1 MVNPLHLKAWRM
13 GCKFLSLD
21 NETHTHADV
30 KERLGYDSRWDMTS
44 ECLLELGTFWKSG
57 DVTLEAWVLFSSPR
71 GNCRMLCLSSPKWRR
86 RSAFGQSG
94 DLCHR
99 LITMCPVCMRFFVV
113 GVVSVILLTKVQGG
127 QQQQQQNRIPATVMS
142 FTSHLDTFTNNSNPT
157 LFNKSCIEMVAVYHT
172 YFHRVVGLP
181 RVVADLCRILWIA
194 WPIISSMLRASK
206 GRVGT
211 GVWWKRLCVWFRWF
225 PMAWYF
231 LEKQLLYLVGADGM
245 FSNVYVIFF
254 WGRDTSS
261 DFANHLVLEEDVLC

>member
-113 GVVSVILLTKVQGG
+113 GVVFCDIANKSARWPTTTTTTTTNNNNK
-127 QQQQQQNRIPATVMS
+127 NRIPATVMS

-157 LFNKSCIEMVAVYHT
+157 LFNKSCI
-172 YFHRVVGLP
+172 
-181 RVVADLCRILWIA
+181 
-194 WPIISSMLRASK
+194 
-206 GRVGT
+206 
-211 GVWWKRLCVWFRWF
+211 
-225 PMAWYF
+225 
-231 LEKQLLYLVGADGM
+231 
-245 FSNVYVIFF
+245 
-254 WGRDTSS
+254 
-261 DFANHLVLEEDVLC
+261 